1 MRRALLFVVAS
12 MALAACSP
20 ASPAKSAEPDTTEYP
35 CVLHEPRSLTPD
47 FAVDQHVVVKKGD
60 RTGEFDGVLQKRG
73 DELLVVGLGPMGVR
87 AFVLRQEGTAI
98 HFEQSM
104 GPSLPFPPRNVLVD
118 VHRAF
123 FKRLPS
129 PPADGEHH
137 GRLDGEDV
145 TEIWRAGSL
154 VERRYERPSFRPG
167 AVRVRYGPGCTA
179 ESCEPATIEVLNDWF
194 GYELRITNGRFT
206 RL

>member
-1 MRRALLFVVAS
+1 MRRAVLVVL
-12 MALAACSP
+12 LAACSP
-20 ASPAKSAEPDTTEYP
+20 ASTPAKSPDNDTEYP

-73 DELLVVGLGPMGVR
+73 DELIVVGLGPMGVR
-87 AFVLRQEGTAI
+87 AFVLRQEGATI
-98 HFEQSM
+98 EFEQSM
-104 GPSLPFPPRNVLVD
+104 GPPLPFPPRNVLVD

-129 PPADGEHH
+129 PPADGEHQGH
-137 GRLDGEDV
+137 LDDEEV
-145 TEIWRAGSL
+145 TEIWKAGSI

-167 AVRVRYGPGCTA
+167 AVRVHYGPGCTA
-179 ESCEPATIEVLNDWF
+179 EKCEPATVRIVNDWF
-194 GYELRITNGRFT
+194 TYELTITSGRFT
-206 RL
+206 PL